1 MNIYFAE
8 IRFDHLLFAFIS
20 LHLQPPVF
28 FSWRCCSTFEG
39 TWKKR
44 KSRKGRKD
52 ELGIIRTNYSD
63 GGVEQ
68 VELIAG
74 TRPHGVSLRC
84 VCGIDGL
91 TWSHAQE
98 ENKRE
103 LTRDGKSAGG
113 AVNVTTKRKITWRNF
128 ALEHEIEM
136 TSIHST
142 KKFSKWFSVHAHR
155 QRYSSNRWNEYLK
168 WMASRKSRCKL

>member
-1 MNIYFAE
+1 M
-8 IRFDHLLFAFIS
+8 
-20 LHLQPPVF
+20 
-28 FSWRCCSTFEG
+28 
-39 TWKKR
+39 
-44 KSRKGRKD
+44 
-52 ELGIIRTNYSD
+52 GIIRTNYSD

-84 VCGIDGL
+84 VCRIDGL

-113 AVNVTTKRKITWRNF
+113 AVDVTTKRKITWRNF

-142 KKFSKWFSVHAHR
+142 KKFSK
-155 QRYSSNRWNEYLK
+155 
-168 WMASRKSRCKL
+168 

>member
-1 MNIYFAE
+1 MEQFTLTCVFILQKFVST
-8 IRFDHLLFAFIS
+8 IPSSLSPLFIFE
-20 LHLQPPVF
+20 LPLYF
-28 FSWRCCSTFEG
+28 FSTSRSCWTFEG

-52 ELGIIRTNYSD
+52 ELGIIRTNYSN

-68 VELIAG
+68 VELIAA

-113 AVNVTTKRKITWRNF
+113 AVDVTTKRKITWRNF

-136 TSIHST
+136 TSIHSA
-142 KKFSKWFSVHAHR
+142 KKFSK
-155 QRYSSNRWNEYLK
+155 
-168 WMASRKSRCKL
+168 